1 MRRKRVPGGRTELNP
16 MFKDI
21 DMFKKISKGNGDF
34 REGPTQLNFQF
45 NNGIRKQYRARCSGA
60 HR

>member
-1 MRRKRVPGGRTELNP
+1 